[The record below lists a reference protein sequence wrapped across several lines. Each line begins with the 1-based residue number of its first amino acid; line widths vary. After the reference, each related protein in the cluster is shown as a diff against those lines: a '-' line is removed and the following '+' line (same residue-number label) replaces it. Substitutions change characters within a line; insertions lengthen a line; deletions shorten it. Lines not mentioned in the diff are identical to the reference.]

1 MRKRILLTLCFFSLI
16 GASVMAQ
23 AISGGAGVVF
33 IGAGDDPNSIVA
45 LQDISVNEANIA
57 YDRTNQILWVFDPA
71 GTTAVDQWIAVDI
84 TATATSVVG
93 ANDITVTN
101 VGSVYT
107 VDFTEALTTI
117 AWNAATNTLTY
128 TDEDAV
134 ATNLDL
140 SGSVDIGGSNSI
152 SITGAGT
159 VASPYVVQ
167 LAGAHTGGNNGFVP
181 VTDGAGNLTWQGVVD
196 AAAFTATGE
205 LQLTL
210 TDGSTVL
217 VNMESIPTVSNK
229 TELAAAAVA
238 VNATS
243 GGVARASNINTF
255 GMPATA
261 TYGVLFF
268 ISN

>member
-1 MRKRILLTLCFFSLI
+1 
-16 GASVMAQ
+16 MAQ

-33 IGAGDDPNSIVA
+33 IGAGDDPNAITA
-45 LQDISVNEANIA
+45 LEDVSVNEANIA

-71 GTTAVDQWIAVDI
+71 GTAGTDQWISIDV
-84 TATATSVVG
+84 TSTVTSVVG

-107 VDFTEALTTI
+107 VDFTESTSTLTWNSGTSTI
-117 AWNAATNTLTY
+117 TY
-128 TDEDAV
+128 TDEDSNV
-134 ATNLDL
+134 TTVDL
-140 SGSVDIGGSNSI
+140 SDYLTSVNGSNSVNV
-152 SITGAGT
+152 TGAGT
-159 VASPYVVQ
+159 VASPYVIE
-167 LAGAHTGGNNGFVP
+167 LDGAHTGGNNGFVP

-205 LQLTL
+205 LQLTF

-217 VNMESIPTVSNK
+217 VNMESIPTVADA
-229 TELAAAAVA
+229 TALAAAAAA
-238 VNATS
+238 VDGTS
-243 GGVARASNINTF
+243 GGVARAAATNTF

-261 TYGVLFF
+261 DYGVLFF